1 MDRRRRHSLSSLHAS
16 APFSSTMAIRA
27 DPWRLR
33 VIDAN
38 GLALAH
44 LYGQP
49 PDAVAF
55 SDKRLTNDEAEKL
68 ARLIARPEPGRTP
81 WEIFLSPGTPF
92 SSDGGR
98 PHMKR
103 APGRGTRRPCASC
116 ARAGR
121 GIRRCADGRGMFE
134 RGCSHR
140 QEQHIGTLPQSI
152 LSARPI
158 SRYQGKDQPL

>member
-1 MDRRRRHSLSSLHAS
+1 MTEAAGQTRPSLEGSIFLHLSNNREAIIPASLMDRRRRHSLSSLHAS

-68 ARLIARPEPGRTP
+68 ARLIARPEPGRRP
-81 WEIFLSPGTPF
+81 WEISYLLAHLFPVMV
-92 SSDGGR
+92 GGR
-98 PHMKR
+98 
-103 APGRGTRRPCASC
+103 T
-116 ARAGR
+116 
-121 GIRRCADGRGMFE
+121 
-134 RGCSHR
+134 
-140 QEQHIGTLPQSI
+140 
-152 LSARPI
+152 
-158 SRYQGKDQPL
+158 